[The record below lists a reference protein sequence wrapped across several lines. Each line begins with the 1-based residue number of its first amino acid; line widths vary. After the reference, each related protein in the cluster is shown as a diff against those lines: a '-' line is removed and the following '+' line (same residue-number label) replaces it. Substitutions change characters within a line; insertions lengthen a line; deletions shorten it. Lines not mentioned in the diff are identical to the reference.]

1 MGSLQKSLRYVSG
14 PLRLSVFRLS
24 SWRGFWFLWSTRVE
38 FKLRKWVRLPLA
50 GATEV
55 LLANCTQ
62 CGSRSSRYD
71 RHNQGEDNN
80 TDPCVVHKF
89 LQAMGP
95 LPTFGDMHLVAGS
108 PPSRLLAL
116 HPELLSC
123 AFQSLKW
130 ISTNLYNWLKI
141 KQKDLFG
148 RFAGSG
154 TCWSLVSNASF
165 KITFEF
171 QNLKIWFGLVKD
183 SASHWQSNERTWLTW
198 FSSLLLKRIL
208 KHLISYGIMMN

>member
-1 MGSLQKSLRYVSG
+1 MERLALMSWRLVAIFLCTARWDGWGRSGWKRESSLTSYWWHQCHGSLTKVLQARKWFAQ
-14 PLRLSVFRLS
+14 LSVFRLS

-80 TDPCVVHKF
+80 TDPCVVDKF

-108 PPSRLLAL
+108 PPSSFWPCTLTYY
-116 HPELLSC
+116 HV
-123 AFQSLKW
+123 
-130 ISTNLYNWLKI
+130 
-141 KQKDLFG
+141 
-148 RFAGSG
+148 RFKA
-154 TCWSLVSNASF
+154 WNRF
-165 KITFEF
+165 
-171 QNLKIWFGLVKD
+171 
-183 SASHWQSNERTWLTW
+183 WQTSKMIEN
-198 FSSLLLKRIL
+198 
-208 KHLISYGIMMN
+208 